1 MIKWAGAITVLA
13 IALWCA
19 RLVLLRSLAKLW
31 VSTDRLERA
40 DAIVVLGGGLDIRP
54 AAAAELYKQ
63 RTAKHI
69 LVPKSQ
75 ADKGRE
81 AGFMREALLRNGV
94 PASAVRE
101 FEIKL
106 HSTYGE
112 ARGVLEWAKSSGIQG
127 VIIPIDI
134 FQTRRV
140 RWIFK
145 RELSRV
151 GVRISVQAITPSG
164 YSTDDWW
171 RHKAGI
177 ANFRSE
183 LIKFAYYRVR
193 Y

>member
-1 MIKWAGAITVLA
+1 MIKWAAAITVVA
-13 IALWCA
+13 IGLWAVCP
-19 RLVLLRSLAKLW
+19 VLLRSLAKLW
-31 VSTDRLERA
+31 VSTDGLESA

-63 RTAKHI
+63 RTAKYI

-75 ADKGRE
+75 ADNGRE
-81 AGFMREALLRNGV
+81 AGLTREALLRNGV
-94 PASAVRE
+94 PASAIRE

-112 ARGVLEWAKSSGIQG
+112 ARGVLEWAKSTGIKG
-127 VIIPIDI
+127 VVIPIDI

-140 RWIFK
+140 RWIFN

-151 GVRISVQAITPSG
+151 GVRVSVQAITPAG
-164 YSTDDWW
+164 YNTDDWW
-171 RHKAGI
+171 RHKAGR
-177 ANFRSE
+177 ANFLSE
-183 LIKFAYYRVR
+183 LIKFAYYRIR